1 MTKTASL
8 ASGVSPAYLVGV
20 GGVLG
25 AVARHLVYVG
35 LKDGD
40 DVPRATLAVNVV
52 GSFALGALT
61 AAGVGESAALLLG
74 TGACG
79 AFTTFSSFSVETV
92 QLWDA
97 GNRRA
102 AAANAVL
109 NLTCSL
115 AAVALG
121 WLVAA

>member
-1 MTKTASL
+1 MTGPASL
-8 ASGVSPAYLVGV
+8 AGGGNPAYLVGV
-20 GGVLG
+20 GGVVG
-25 AVARHLVYVG
+25 AVARHLVYLA
-35 LKDGD
+35 LKDGG
-40 DVPRATLAVNVV
+40 DVPRATLVVNAV

-61 AAGVGESAALLLG
+61 AAGAGRSAALLLG

-102 AAANAVL
+102 AAANAGL
-109 NLTCSL
+109 NLACSL

-121 WLVAA
+121 WVVAT